1 MPPAII
7 RPGRNLNRPKT
18 ATNPPPSPQDFRNL
32 RKKGDGQTKT
42 VTKQSTT
49 GFLILQHSPTPE
61 LWVRYKTPSFPHP
74 PSGTDTPAPT
84 TEEEAPSRTSTNAQH
99 KNQDP
104 QEHGTPSRPL
114 QLGTARIPATVLQD
128 PQQALQIE
136 AEEDRGDQGHGTT
149 PPNITSGP
157 TGFRNPPTWPP
168 PGSFM

>member
-104 QEHGTPSRPL
+104 QEHGTPSCPL
-114 QLGTARIPATVLQD
+114 KLARIPATMLHTYQPRGEQAQVAITQAKLPD
-128 PQQALQIE
+128 PK
-136 AEEDRGDQGHGTT
+136 RSQGHT
-149 PPNITSGP
+149 PACPIP
-157 TGFRNPPTWPP
+157 Q
-168 PGSFM
+168 